1 MLTISQG
8 ETNGRWGQLG
18 RGCGVACHHYLER
31 LKRER
36 SIPHSTPPS
45 NAGSNEADLATQV
58 ERINHV
64 ILKASFCSLA
74 IAHGLTA
81 ASEAFAAAD
90 DLEAVNLEAMQE
102 YLRNRGAQ

>member
-58 ERINHV
+58 ERINHA

-81 ASEAFAAAD
+81 ASEAFITASNQDAANFKA
-90 DLEAVNLEAMQE
+90 LRE
-102 YLRNRGAQ
+102 YLSNRGAL

>member
-64 ILKASFCSLA
+64 IEKASFCSST
-74 IAHGLTA
+74 IARGLTA
-81 ASEAFAAAD
+81 ASEAFANTDDQEAASFD
-90 DLEAVNLEAMQE
+90 TVGE
-102 YLRNRGAQ
+102 YLRARGPR